1 MLYSGQEKGDR
12 LEERVQLACQL
23 KVKELNGFSV
33 WNKRFCV
40 LCGSRMFVFAT
51 SRPKGKPTLVLDL
64 TGGNITAHR
73 IKKHFYC
80 LKVTASKKDILLSFD
95 SRLEHSKWLQRAA
108 KVRDANCY
116 CYSWNGFVLATCIP
130 RVYTFKCWT
139 YPAAGIYLEM
149 LGTHSV
155 RSIFVYAY
163 CKVYILT
170 NVLWQVYLRRKA
182 TDSLIPL

>member
-40 LCGSRMFVFAT
+40 LCGSRMFIFAT

-95 SRLEHSKWLQRAA
+95 SRLEQSKWLQRAA

-116 CYSWNGFVLATCIP
+116 CCSWNSFVLATCIA
-130 RVYTFKCWT
+130 RLYTFKCWT
-139 YPAAGIYLEM
+139 YPAAGVPRNVGYIFCEEYIC
-149 LGTHSV
+149 V
-155 RSIFVYAY
+155 R
-163 CKVYILT
+163 IL
-170 NVLWQVYLRRKA
+170 
-182 TDSLIPL
+182 